1 MTFKYQ
7 RYINAGVPTRLTR
20 AEQTDRNR
28 EALLET
34 ARTVFVERGY
44 AGATLDAIAREAG
57 FSKGVVYSQFAS
69 KADLLLTLLERRIED
84 RARDNARSTRRTGPG
99 PDALRA
105 LVRANRR
112 RSAQDTAWMRLT
124 IEFRLA
130 AAREPD
136 VAARYA
142 RVHERALDALTSAV
156 EDAAGP
162 DLLPVGA
169 RTFATFLFALDLGMT
184 LERAADAGA
193 LPDRDVLTIL
203 DHLLAPESTP

>member
-1 MTFKYQ
+1 M
-7 RYINAGVPTRLTR
+7 PTRLTR

>member
-1 MTFKYQ
+1 MTFKYR